1 MVKACLGG
9 LMPVSKVVSSAI
21 FAFFLGGA
29 SVSAQVLGAALPAEF
44 PPSTYKGKQYVDSK
58 GCVYI
63 RAGVAGNV
71 TWVPRVTRSR
81 QPICGAQPTFAKAK
95 PKAPAPVQVADT
107 PKPKP
112 APVQKPVKVAK
123 PKPVV
128 KPAKTPMRTVASVT
142 TPPKRIAQAKPILP
156 APAPK
161 RVAPVKMAAPAASAG
176 CPQFG
181 PSGRFMQGEGLRC
194 GPQTESPVSYG
205 GTAPRRVVT
214 AATVSPTT
222 RVALKHVYKQQRE
235 ATAGVSIPK
244 GYRPVW
250 KDDRLNSKRAHGTFA
265 GKAQMDLVWTN
276 TVPRKLVDRNTGKD
290 VSRYHPNL
298 VYPYTDLAVQQ
309 QQDAYKQMKRPT
321 VSTKG
326 QPKTKARA
334 VVSTRSAPAKS
345 APKAGGHKYVQV
357 GTFGVPSNAQRTAA
371 QLQRAGLPVRMG
383 KYAKG
388 GKQYQ
393 IVMAGP
399 FASGAQLKAALNT
412 ARRAGFRDAFVR

>member
-1 MVKACLGG
+1 
-9 LMPVSKVVSSAI
+9 MPVSKVVSSAVL
-21 FAFFLGGA
+21 AVFLGGA

-44 PPSTYKGKQYVDSK
+44 PPSSYKGKQYVDSK

-95 PKAPAPVQVADT
+95 TPAPVKVAET

-112 APVQKPVKVAK
+112 APVQKKPVKVATA
-123 PKPVV
+123 KPVV
-128 KPAKTPMRTVASVT
+128 KPAKAPMRTVASVT
-142 TPPKRIAQAKPILP
+142 TAPKRIVQAKPVVP
-156 APAPK
+156 VAAPK
-161 RVAPVKMAAPAASAG
+161 RVAPVRMAAPAAAAG

-181 PSGRFMQGEGLRC
+181 PSGRFMQGQGLRC
-194 GPQTESPVSYG
+194 GPQAESPVSYG
-205 GTAPRRVVT
+205 AAQGRVASVATVT
-214 AATVSPTT
+214 PGTVSPNT
-222 RVALKHVYKQQRE
+222 RVAPKHVYQQQVE
-235 ATAGVSIPK
+235 TTTGVKIPK

-250 KDDRLNSKRAHGTFA
+250 KDDRLNPKRAHGTFA

-290 VSRYHPNL
+290 VSRAHPNL

-309 QQDAYKQMKRPT
+309 QQDAYKHMKRP
-321 VSTKG
+321 VVATKG
-326 QPKTKARA
+326 QVKAQAKTKARA
-334 VVSTRSAPAKS
+334 VVSTRSAPVHT
-345 APKAGGHKYVQV
+345 APKATGRKYVQV
-357 GTFGVPSNAQRTAA
+357 GTFGVPANAQRTAA

-383 KYAKG
+383 RYSKG

-399 FASGAQLKAALNT
+399 FASGAQLNAALNT